1 MTPNFLL
8 VQVPTPDFNKLLTVS
23 QQALGYNAAEAVD
36 SNPVIR
42 TDAERFL
49 SCLAAMQDQHAQPG
63 FASHLLNHVAFS
75 VLVAADERDMLAIVE
90 IGQMPFVVVD
100 TCARGVQLAVMSGTL
115 AQWKLVG
122 ERIPRVRDVFIE
134 GGIDVW
140 KADLLRLT

>member
-8 VQVPTPDFNKLLTVS
+8 IQVPTPDFNKLLTVS

-42 TDAERFL
+42 SEAERFI

-63 FASHLLNHVAFS
+63 FAAHLLNHVAFS

-90 IGQMPFVVVD
+90 TGQMPFVTVD

-134 GGIDVW
+134 GGINVW
-140 KADLLRLT
+140 RLDCPRLT